1 MLRDV
6 GAVTLQD
13 TDLIA
18 KPWLVSEVSQLIMHF
33 LCLSGAGRFAMS
45 EQATS
50 ILIRPEAFHPM
61 SVKRRDKFDQEIT
74 LGEGLNLK

>member
-18 KPWLVSEVSQLIMHF
+18 KASLVSEVSQLVMHV
-33 LCLSGAGRFAMS
+33 LCSSGAGRLAMS
-45 EQATS
+45 EPATS
-50 ILIRPEAFHPM
+50 ILIRPEAFRPM
-61 SVKRRDKFDQEIT
+61 SVK
-74 LGEGLNLK
+74 